1 MEEYLKSLYGKY
13 HTPVTATPKVTT
25 GSDWGGLSDYL
36 AGQSLGDYVSLA
48 GTAGSLYSNFLGDG
62 KKLARLQ
69 LDHLNEQV
77 GMLKEQRAANQEALQ
92 NKRTFNSTWANASN
106 KGLAASAVNGQFS

>member
-13 HTPVTATPKVTT
+13 HTPGTPSTKVTT
-25 GSDWGGLSDYL
+25 SSDLGLSDYL
-36 AGQSLGDYVSLA
+36 TGQSLGDYASLA
-48 GTAGSLYSNFLGDG
+48 GTAGSLYSNFFGDG
-62 KKLARLQ
+62 KKLAGLQ

-106 KGLAASAVNGQFS
+106 NGLAASAVNGQFS